1 MLTLSVKKDM
11 SGTLGAQGFFTF
23 NAGTETAPTFFMNI
37 EGRRPENPPGFSE
50 ARGSPGTLGLARA
63 SQRPTRQ
70 EQGG

>member
-1 MLTLSVKKDM
+1 MLTLLVKKDM
-11 SGTLGAQGFFTF
+11 SGTLGAQGIFTLY
-23 NAGTETAPTFFMNI
+23 AGTATAPTFFTHI

-50 ARGSPGTLGLARA
+50 ARGSPDTLGLARA